1 MAGNDGQ
8 HGTIVSRQSRDRKC
22 LSGGVLVFEFF
33 ALMVIDAGVSF
44 SFYKNNLFHIT
55 IE

>member
-1 MAGNDGQ
+1 M
-8 HGTIVSRQSRDRKC
+8 VSMGP
-22 LSGGVLVFEFF
+22 LFPANLGIENVSGGVLVFEFF